1 MSKVTSGSVKVK
13 TNINLDLTET
23 QNIEKL
29 SRYWLDQ
36 MSAATL
42 QGADLAAQKFY
53 ETSLALKEL
62 AEERDRLVRDYEA
75 LSQEID
81 LSGD

>member
-1 MSKVTSGSVKVK
+1 MSST
-13 TNINLDLTET
+13 DTET
-23 QNIEKL
+23 INKL

-42 QGADLAAQKFY
+42 RGADLAAQKFY
-53 ETSLALKEL
+53 ETSVALKAL

-75 LSQEID
+75 LSQEIH
-81 LSGD
+81 LMGD